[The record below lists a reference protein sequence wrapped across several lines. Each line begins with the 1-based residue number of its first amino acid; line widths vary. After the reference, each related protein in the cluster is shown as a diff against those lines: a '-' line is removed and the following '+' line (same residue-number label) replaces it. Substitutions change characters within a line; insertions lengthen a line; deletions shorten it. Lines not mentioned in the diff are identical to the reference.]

1 MRSRRRSQACRPRS
15 RWPTNSPR
23 NCRISAWRTTC
34 LSADNRA
41 RVAMYE
47 FAYNEVI
54 EDSRQTMRAR
64 ERQAMDRV
72 IAMLRAAGEKG
83 PGSRER
89 IEALFY
95 LCRLWMIFLNDLND
109 PSNELPDQLRGGIIS
124 IGIWMM
130 KEIERVRSGQT
141 DDLTPM
147 IEINQ
152 LIRDGLK

>member
-1 MRSRRRSQACRPRS
+1 
-15 RWPTNSPR
+15 
-23 NCRISAWRTTC
+23 
-34 LSADNRA
+34 
-41 RVAMYE
+41 MYE

-54 EDSRQTMRAR
+54 EDSRQTMRTR

-72 IAMLRAAGEKG
+72 IAMLRTAQEKG

-89 IEALFY
+89 VEALFY
-95 LCRLWMIFLNDLND
+95 LRRLWMIFLNDLND
-109 PSNELPDQLRGGIIS
+109 PNNELPEQLRAGIIS

-130 KEIERVRSGQT
+130 KEIDRVRGGAT

-147 IEINQ
+147 VEINA

>member
-1 MRSRRRSQACRPRS
+1 
-15 RWPTNSPR
+15 
-23 NCRISAWRTTC
+23 
-34 LSADNRA
+34 
-41 RVAMYE
+41 MYE

-72 IAMLRAAGEKG
+72 IAMLRTAHEKG

-89 IEALFY
+89 VEALFY
-95 LCRLWMIFLNDLND
+95 LRRLWMIFLNDLND
-109 PSNELPDQLRGGIIS
+109 PNNELPEQLRAGIIS
-124 IGIWMM
+124 IGIWMIR
-130 KEIERVRSGQT
+130 EIDRVRGGAT

-147 IEINQ
+147 IEINA

>member
-1 MRSRRRSQACRPRS
+1 
-15 RWPTNSPR
+15 
-23 NCRISAWRTTC
+23 
-34 LSADNRA
+34 
-41 RVAMYE
+41 MYE

-72 IAMLRAAGEKG
+72 VEMLRAAQEKG

-89 IEALFY
+89 VEALFY
-95 LCRLWMIFLNDLND
+95 LRRLWTIFLNDLND
-109 PSNELPDQLRGGIIS
+109 PNNELPEQLRAGIIS

-130 KEIERVRSGQT
+130 KEIERVRGGAAT
-141 DDLTPM
+141 DLTPM
-147 IEINQ
+147 IQINE